1 MRITRLEEVIGQG
14 VFLRTRTARNE
25 KLSRHLAFSGE
36 CEAASS
42 LVARLRP
49 DSFVEV
55 SVLSSC
61 LAAER
66 VALTT
71 EAVVKRGRGFDL
83 RKNLTGPGRG
93 WSDRSSSSWYDAPQN
108 DVRHVREPGL
118 PCGVFTSP
126 CRLSSPRSGKRD
138 VEPLSGD
145 LLCRA
150 SFEDGGLSH
159 SYFRTD
165 GLNATGYIDDYTY
178 AKAAK
183 QSSKVR
189 RSCRVEFHAMRYCD
203 LSDSFKSSTVRRKV
217 SLIPCDQSAV
227 AI

>member
-150 SFEDGGLSH
+150 SFEDGGVPLLLPYGRAERHRLHRRLYLREGGKAIFKGKAVLPGRISC
-159 SYFRTD
+159 
-165 GLNATGYIDDYTY
+165 Y
-178 AKAAK
+178 A
-183 QSSKVR
+183 V
-189 RSCRVEFHAMRYCD
+189 
-203 LSDSFKSSTVRRKV
+203 L
-217 SLIPCDQSAV
+217 
-227 AI
+227 